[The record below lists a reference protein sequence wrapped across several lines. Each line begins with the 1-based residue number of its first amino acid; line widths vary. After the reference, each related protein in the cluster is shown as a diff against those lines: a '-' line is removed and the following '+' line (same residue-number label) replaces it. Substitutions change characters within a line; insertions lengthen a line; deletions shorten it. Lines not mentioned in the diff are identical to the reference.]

1 MLGVFHLQ
9 MSVCQLHLGAQS
21 LYGRRCAGTL
31 PTQRQ
36 FSGASPDLDR
46 FSTELKQ
53 VLSMHNGFETAGKQ
67 GHQVETLD
75 FEFVFQLIALYGC
88 DGDATGANA

>member
-9 MSVCQLHLGAQS
+9 TSVCQLYLGAQS

-31 PTQRQ
+31 ATQHQ
-36 FSGASPDLDR
+36 FSGALPDLHR
-46 FSTELKQ
+46 FFSELQQ
-53 VLSMHNGFETAGKQ
+53 VLPVHNGFETARKQ

-75 FEFVFQLIALYGC
+75 FEFVIELIALYGC